1 MDHTTAAAATKAWQC
16 RVRLFLD
23 FFNESGYMM
32 TARFARVLR
41 SAARDDIAIGNLMP
55 RRTITLFIQCLVD
68 AVVPEVGEAM
78 VSVLRRLG
86 LELDCPTNQ
95 TCCGQP
101 AFNSGYRR
109 EARVAARRFIEIFEN
124 AETIVSPSG
133 SCVNMVR
140 NHYAE
145 LFRDEPRWRERAEAI
160 ASRTYEFTEFLVD
173 VLKVEDVGACYRG
186 RITYHDSCHLLR
198 GIRVQEQ
205 PRKLLRRVDG
215 AEFVEMKNSD
225 YCCGFGGAFAVKY
238 PDISGAMVNDK
249 VDHIVNAGADTVVGC
264 DMGCLLNIA
273 GAVSRRGLPI
283 KTMHMAQI
291 LDSRT

>member
-1 MDHTTAAAATKAWQC
+1 MPTAG
-16 RVRLFLD
+16 
-23 FFNESGYMM
+23 ESGV
-32 TARFARVLR
+32 RV
-41 SAARDDIAIGNLMP
+41 A
-55 RRTITLFIQCLVD
+55 LFVTCLVD
-68 AVVPEVGEAM
+68 LMRPRIGFAAIRLLEAAGCDVAVPE
-78 VSVLRRLG
+78 S
-86 LELDCPTNQ
+86 Q

-140 NHYAE
+140 NHYAD

-173 VLKVEDVGACYRG
+173 VLKVEDVGARYRG

-198 GIRVQEQ
+198 GIRVLEQ

-249 VDHIVNAGADTVVGC
+249 VDHIVNARADTVVGC

-283 KTMHMAQI
+283 KTMHIAQI
-291 LDSRT
+291 LDSRK